1 MAGNSGY
8 LCIDWVFNP
17 DSDDGYEPIA
27 GLNYW
32 EVNAVVEALKPY
44 MKQRR
49 QKISYFEAKGEE
61 NRGTEVLRE
70 AHDSAQSVLD
80 VFTNA
85 LKLMRDA
92 YKEDDGA
99 VSSSLG

>member
-1 MAGNSGY
+1 MADKSGY
-8 LCIDWVFNP
+8 LCIDWVYNP
-17 DSDDGYEPIA
+17 ESEDGYEPIA

-32 EVNAVVEALKPY
+32 EVNAVVEALKPH
-44 MKQRR
+44 MKQCR

-70 AHDSAQSVLD
+70 AHDSTESALE

-85 LKLMRDA
+85 LNRMRDA
-92 YKEDDGA
+92 YKENDGA
-99 VSSSLG
+99 V

>member
-1 MAGNSGY
+1 MADKSGY
-8 LCIDWVFNP
+8 LCIDWVYNP
-17 DSDDGYEPIA
+17 ESEDGYEPIA

-32 EVNAVVEALKPY
+32 EVNAVVEALKPH
-44 MKQRR
+44 MKQCR

-70 AHDSAQSVLD
+70 AHDSTESALE

-85 LKLMRDA
+85 CNRMRAA

-99 VSSSLG
+99 V

>member
-1 MAGNSGY
+1 MADKSGY
-8 LCIDWVFNP
+8 LCIDWVYNP
-17 DSDDGYEPIA
+17 ESEDGYEPIA

-32 EVNAVVEALKPY
+32 EVNAIVEALKPH
-44 MKQRR
+44 MKQCR

-70 AHDSAQSVLD
+70 AHDSTESALE

-85 LKLMRDA
+85 LNRMRDA

-99 VSSSLG
+99 V